1 MIKPNY
7 RRLDIW
13 YVRLDPTEG
22 REAQKTR
29 PCLVLQNDVGNEF
42 SEVTIVAPFLEP
54 KEYPFVVNVKPSST
68 NGLDRVRGLNL
79 SQMRVV
85 SYTRFVSQ
93 LGVLESHYKNQIDRA
108 VSIELS
114 LFDS

>member
-1 MIKPNY
+1 MKKPNY

-29 PCLVLQNDVGNEF
+29 PCLVLQNDLGNEF
-42 SEVTIVAPFLEP
+42 SDVTIVAPFLKP
-54 KEYPFVVNVKPSST
+54 KDYPFVVQIKPSVD
-68 NGLDRVRGLNL
+68 NGLDRLRGLNL

-85 SYTRFVSQ
+85 SYTRFVSK
-93 LGVLESHYKNQIDRA
+93 LGVLESHYNRQIDRA
-108 VSIELS
+108 ISIELS
-114 LFDS
+114 LFHH